1 MSDGCRREFC
11 FTWLLDGGKVGFAMW
26 KFFGVGLGLLALF
39 GTGCATSSITN
50 LTPSD
55 FPRSGS
61 GFYRVEAAWR
71 SNQRSIREETLEPAV
86 IIGMMRY
93 PMQPV
98 PYTERRWE
106 TMIPVEPEQEVVYYR
121 FQFDFIQNAIPKGRP
136 NSKRSPE
143 YQLNI
148 TTEEP

>member
-1 MSDGCRREFC
+1 MSGGGKRESC
-11 FTWLLDGGKVGFAMW
+11 FTLLLDEGKVGFAMW
-26 KFFGVGLGLLALF
+26 KFFRVWLSLLAVL

-55 FPRSGS
+55 FPRSSS

-71 SNQRSIREETLEPAV
+71 SNQRSIREETLKPAV

-93 PMQPV
+93 PMRSV
-98 PYTERRWE
+98 PYTKGRWE
-106 TMIPVEPEQEVVYYR
+106 TMIPVEPEREVVYYR

-143 YQLNI
+143 YQLKI
-148 TTEEP
+148 TSEEP